1 MDCIFCDIANK
12 KEDAEI
18 LFENEHVISFLDIRP
33 VNFGH
38 TLVIPKIHYE
48 NFLSVPQN
56 QLNELIDITQYLS
69 KYIKQGLNADGFNI
83 IVNNGAA
90 AGQTIYHF
98 HFHIIPRLEKDFN
111 FKPNFKIYAYGK
123 MKEYADIIRD
133 ILKKEGQNNGTKN

>member
-12 KEDAEI
+12 KEEAEI
-18 LFENEHVISFLDIRP
+18 LFENEEIISFLDIRP

-38 TLVIPKIHYE
+38 ALVIPKNHYE
-48 NFLSVPQN
+48 NFLSVPADK
-56 QLNELIDITQYLS
+56 LDRLIEFTQYLS
-69 KYIKQGLNADGFNI
+69 KYIKEILKADGFNI

-98 HFHIIPRLEKDFN
+98 HFHIIPRFEKDFN
-111 FKPNFKIYAYGK
+111 FKPNFKIYSFGK

-133 ILKKEGQNNGTKN
+133 ALKKEGKN

>member
-18 LFENEHVISFLDIRP
+18 LFENGHIVSFLDIRP

-38 TLVIPKIHYE
+38 ALVIPKIHYE
-48 NFLSVPQN
+48 NFLSVPHDE
-56 QLNELIDITQYLS
+56 LDELIETTQLLS
-69 KYIKQGLNADGFNI
+69 KYIKEGLKADGFNI

-98 HFHIIPRLEKDFN
+98 HFHIIPRFAKDFN
-111 FKPNFKIYAYGK
+111 FKPNFKIYSQGK

-133 ILKKEGQNNGTKN
+133 TLKREGKNNGT